1 MTRRYLPL
9 AALAFFASVAAP
21 PAHAMEKDSEGYY
34 RTGWGIRKKTVA
46 LFKVDVYSIAHYVRE
61 VPTAKSRAAMIA
73 LPTDKKF
80 AWKMLRD
87 VDHDKI
93 VEALRGGYAMN
104 GYKDGEK
111 INKFVSAFS
120 GDLKKGQV
128 VAIRYAAAHKTTSL
142 SIAGGP
148 PTTVQGED
156 FMRGTWSIWFGNID
170 QPRLGDELIK
180 EIP

>member
-1 MTRRYLPL
+1 MTRRTMLS
-9 AALAFFASVAAP
+9 AALVLVASVAAP
-21 PAHAMEKDSEGYY
+21 PAYAMEKDSEGYY

-61 VPTAKSRAAMIA
+61 APTQKSKAAMIA
-73 LPTDKKF
+73 LATDKKF

-87 VDHDKI
+87 VEHDKI

-104 GYKDGEK
+104 GYQDAEK

-128 VAIRYAAAHKTTSL
+128 VAIRYVAATKTTSIN
-142 SIAGGP
+142 IAGGP
-148 PTTVQGED
+148 STSVQGED
-156 FMRGTWSIWFGNID
+156 FMRGTWSIWFGKID
-170 QPRLGDELIK
+170 QPRLGDDLIK